1 MICSFLRSPRN
12 TDVAVLSAQVRL
24 LGLHKADMNIRGS
37 LNQILCASTIDLF
50 FDFLTSSLAIFFVQK
65 LFLQAFFR
73 RFSRMDCSTLGSIE
87 GRCRGPP
94 SPLHRS
100 TVSACFSPE
109 IPSEIHGTRQK
120 PCQCCIISRLGVVH
134 RVCEVSK
141 KKHQDDCQGWCV
153 ICQCWFRK
161 LLKSGESKFEY
172 TIRTYTIYD
181 NMVSFTL
188 DKMGPLDHLS
198 TSFARYLIV
207 CL

>member
-12 TDVAVLSAQVRL
+12 TDVAVMSAQVRL

-50 FDFLTSSLAIFFVQK
+50 FWFLDFESCHIFCTKVVSASFFQAILADG
-65 LFLQAFFR
+65 LQHFGEHWREMSGASKSFAPFNG
-73 RFSRMDCSTLGSIE
+73 FSMFQPWNSIGNPWYEAETLSVLHHFKAWS
-87 GRCRGPP
+87 GPP
-94 SPLHRS
+94 CLWS
-100 TVSACFSPE
+100 F
-109 IPSEIHGTRQK
+109 Q
-120 PCQCCIISRLGVVH
+120 
-134 RVCEVSK
+134 

-161 LLKSGESKFEY
+161 LLKSGESEFEY